1 MDRSRFQKE
10 RMLDIA
16 STRMSNV
23 VLLPGDPLRAGFIA
37 ENFLDNPVC
46 HNTSYGLLG
55 YTGTYRGKAVSVQ
68 STGMGTY
75 SVSECTRELVED
87 YGCDVLIRIGSCA
100 SSNPDVHVGDI
111 VISTACSNESSCHVE
126 ALGDYD
132 YIPAG
137 SFELISR
144 AYHIARQKD
153 IDVHV
158 GVTGCS
164 DILYRKPDYMPLLAS
179 EMEGVGFLYE
189 SSGYESVKALLMMT
203 CGNHTLYRQ
212 EVKSVTKR
220 TQDEFSRMLDITL
233 DLAAEYSR
241 MEGF

>member
-1 MDRSRFQKE
+1 MDRGRFQKE

-46 HNTSYGLLG
+46 HNTLHGLLG

-132 YIPAG
+132 CYRLFGHPLQKAG
-137 SFELISR
+137 
-144 AYHIARQKD
+144 
-153 IDVHV
+153 
-158 GVTGCS
+158 
-164 DILYRKPDYMPLLAS
+164 LYAS
-179 EMEGVGFLYE
+179 
-189 SSGYESVKALLMMT
+189 SSIRNGRGGLSL
-203 CGNHTLYRQ
+203 
-212 EVKSVTKR
+212 
-220 TQDEFSRMLDITL
+220 
-233 DLAAEYSR
+233 
-241 MEGF
+241 